1 MGGQAMRRRLRTL
14 GDHAAVMS
22 SAPAPSDPAEELAE
36 LQDRLYDLVVTSV
49 TQTHRLDA
57 LRRLRR
63 DAQEAAALA
72 EDLAD
77 AALRSDSE
85 TPRG

>member
-1 MGGQAMRRRLRTL
+1 MASR
-14 GDHAAVMS
+14 
-22 SAPAPSDPAEELAE
+22 PASSDPVEELAE
-36 LQDRLYDLVVTSV
+36 LQDRLYDLVVTRV
-49 TQTHRLDA
+49 TQTHRRDA

-77 AALRSDSE
+77 AALRRDGDVA
-85 TPRG
+85 PR

>member
-1 MGGQAMRRRLRTL
+1 
-14 GDHAAVMS
+14 MS
-22 SAPAPSDPAEELAE
+22 TASA
-36 LQDRLYDLVVTSV
+36 QRDLVVTRV
-49 TQTHRLDA
+49 TQTHTGG

-77 AALRSDSE
+77 AALCVADGDSRSD
-85 TPRG
+85 